1 MVKSA
6 LKNPYAVV
14 VLALGILVIGLTAIT
29 RVPTDILPTFKTS
42 AVQILTFYP
51 GMPAEVMEKDITTR
65 LERWT
70 GQANGIARQE
80 SKSMV
85 GVSVVKDYFRE
96 DVDPNTAMSQVT
108 SLAMSDLYYL
118 PPGTIPPMVMPF
130 DPTAS
135 IPLALIS
142 VSSPTFDETKLY
154 DVAYFDLRNRLQSIP
169 GVIAPA
175 VYGGRLRRILAY
187 VDPEKASSR
196 GLSPLDVINSIR
208 NYNVMIPTGNAKFGA
223 LDYQINAN
231 GMVKTV
237 AELNDLPLNV
247 GQGAPTYIRDVASVE
262 DSSQIQLNVV
272 RVDGKRQVYI
282 PIYRQPG
289 ANTIAVVEGIKAQ
302 LKPILERIKGINL
315 DVVMDQSFYVRESI
329 NNLIY
334 EAIIGAGLAAL
345 LVLIFLGSFR
355 PMFIVLLSLPLAC
368 LGAFIGLYFTG
379 ESLNAMTLGGL
390 ALAVGLLIDQ
400 SIVVIENTERHLS
413 LSKSLMDAARDGA
426 MEVAKPLLIIT
437 VTLAVVFFPVVFL
450 TGIGKFL
457 FTPLAKTVIIAIG
470 TSYLLAQTLVPV
482 CAAKFLKPL
491 GSRRKEALSEN
502 AEINQS
508 LLTSAATEHGEHG
521 WFHRVRQIYARLL
534 NQALALRWLVL
545 GATAVLFVA
554 SLFLFK
560 LMGTELFPQTDAGQ
574 FMIKVRGQTGLRI
587 ERSEELIAEVEKV
600 ISATIPEK
608 ERKIIISNIGVLL
621 DWPAA
626 YTPNSGP
633 QDAFILVQLAEKHG
647 RSTFDYVDELRETLP
662 KQFPGIEFS
671 FDTGGMMTAAL
682 NGGLP
687 SPINIQVE
695 GNKFDVAHEIAEKIK
710 RFAETVPGA
719 VDVRIQQRLDAPEI
733 KVDVDR
739 VKSAQVGI
747 TQEEVVKNIVTA
759 FNSSVNFAPSFWI
772 DERNGNHYFIGAQ
785 YRESEVKSLET
796 MLDIPI
802 TGKKQTTPIPLRNL
816 ATLSRGTAPS
826 EINHLNITRVTDIY
840 VNVRGRDV
848 GSVAADIEK
857 YIKSAK
863 RSADLQS
870 AVSQVS
876 NLLGPEQSETSL
888 AERAA
893 RRLQIGDA
901 AGYKPALPPLEIP
914 EGYRIEMRGE
924 VKSMRD
930 SFESL
935 GFGFALAVVLVYLVM
950 VVQFRSFLDPFI
962 VMFAVPLGLIGV
974 AAMLYSTGMY
984 LSIQSAMGIIMMV
997 GIVVSFSVIMVDF
1010 ANRILEEAREK
1021 GQPKTIRQAIVE
1033 SATLRLR
1040 PILMVGLAAILGL
1053 TPMAIAGGANIPLAR
1068 AVVGGLL
1075 AAVVMVLF
1083 VVPILYL
1090 MFKGEKQTQTAS

>member
-6 LKNPYAVV
+6 LRNPYAVV
-14 VLALGILVIGLTAIT
+14 VLALAILVIGLTAIT
-29 RVPTDILPTFKTS
+29 RLPTDILPTFKTP

-70 GQANGIARQE
+70 GQANGVARQE
-80 SKSMV
+80 AKSMV
-85 GVSVVKDYFRE
+85 GVSVVKDFFRE

-135 IPLALIS
+135 IPLCLIS

-154 DVAYFDLRNRLQSIP
+154 DVAYFDLRNRLQSIT

-175 VYGGRLRRILAY
+175 VYGGKLRRILAY
-187 VDPEKASSR
+187 VDREKAQAR

-237 AELNDLPLNV
+237 AELNDLPLNI
-247 GQGAPTYIRDVASVE
+247 GNGPPTYIRDVADVE
-262 DSSQIQLNVV
+262 DANQIQSNVV
-272 RVDGKRQVYI
+272 RVNGKRQVYI

-289 ANTIAVVEGIKAQ
+289 ANTIAVVDGIKAQ

-329 NNLIY
+329 RNLIH

-345 LVLIFLGSFR
+345 LVLVFLGNFR
-355 PMFIVLLSLPLAC
+355 AMFIVLLSLPLAC

-413 LSKSLMDAARDGA
+413 LGKSPLEAARDGA

-437 VTLAVVFFPVVFL
+437 LTLAVVFFPVVFL

-470 TSYLLAQTLVPV
+470 TSYILALTLVPV
-482 CAAKFLKPL
+482 CAAKFLRHKISPRRAGTPFKP
-491 GSRRKEALSEN
+491 EN
-502 AEINQS
+502 GKLAHPSPEDEERFEEE
-508 LLTSAATEHGEHG
+508 LERG
-521 WFHRVRQIYARLL
+521 WFQRVRGGYE
-534 NQALALRWLVL
+534 LALNRALGFRWLVL
-545 GATAVLFVA
+545 AASVVLFVG

-560 LMGTELFPQTDAGQ
+560 WMGTELFPQTDAGQ
-574 FMIKVRGQTGLRI
+574 FMVRVRATTGLRV
-587 ERSEELIAEVEKV
+587 ERTEQLIAGIEKS
-600 ISATIPEK
+600 IEAAIPEK

-633 QDAFILVQLAEKHG
+633 SDAFVLVQLAENHK
-647 RSTFDYVDELRETLP
+647 RSTFDYVDELREKLP
-662 KQFPGIEFS
+662 REFPGTEFS
-671 FDTGGMMTAAL
+671 FDTGGMLTAAL

-695 GNKFDVAHEIAEKIK
+695 GNKLEAAHDIAEKIK

-719 VDVRIQQRLDAPEI
+719 VDVRIQQRLDAPQI
-733 KVDVDR
+733 NVDVDR
-739 VKSAQVGI
+739 TKAAQIGLTQDGI
-747 TQEEVVKNIVTA
+747 VKNIVTA
-759 FNSSVNFAPSFWI
+759 LNSSINFAPSFWI

-785 YRESEVKSLET
+785 YREEDIKSLET
-796 MLDIPI
+796 VLDIPI
-802 TGKKQTTPIPLRNL
+802 TGPKQATPIPLRNV
-816 ATLSRGTAPS
+816 AKFSRGTAPS

-840 VNVRGRDV
+840 VNVRGRDI

-857 YIKSAK
+857 YINNI
-863 RSADLQS
+863 RNDRTE
-870 AVSQVS
+870 V
-876 NLLGPEQSETSL
+876 
-888 AERAA
+888 
-893 RRLQIGDA
+893 
-901 AGYKPALPPLEIP
+901 P
-914 EGYRIEMRGE
+914 EGYYIQMRGE

-930 SFESL
+930 SFQSL
-935 GFGFALAVVLVYLVM
+935 GFGFVLAVVLVYLVM

-974 AAMLYSTGMY
+974 AAMLYFTGTY

-1010 ANRILEEAREK
+1010 ANRILEDSREQGIQK
-1021 GQPKTIRQAIVE
+1021 SVRHAIVE
-1033 SATLRLR
+1033 AATLRLR

-1090 MFKGEKQTQTAS
+1090 SFKREKQTQTASQT

>member
-1 MVKSA
+1 MTRYA
-6 LKNPYAVV
+6 LDNPYAVV
-14 VLALGILVIGLTAIT
+14 VLALAILVIGSTSIT
-29 RVPTDILPTFKTS
+29 RLPTDILPTFKTP

-51 GMPAEVMEKDITTR
+51 GMPTEVMEKDITTR

-70 GQANGIARQE
+70 GQANGVARQE
-80 SKSMV
+80 AKSMV
-85 GVSVVKDYFRE
+85 GVSVVKDFFRE
-96 DVDPNTAMSQVT
+96 DVNPNTAMSQVT

-142 VSSPTFDETKLY
+142 VSSKTLDETALY

-175 VYGGRLRRILAY
+175 VYGGKLRRILAY
-187 VDPEKASSR
+187 VDPEKAQVR
-196 GLSPLDVINSIR
+196 GLSPLDVINTIR
-208 NYNVMIPTGNAKFGA
+208 NYNVMIPTGDAKFGA

-231 GMVKTV
+231 GMVATV
-237 AELNDLPLNV
+237 NELNDLPLNV
-247 GQGAPTYIRDVASVE
+247 GHGPPTYIRDVAKVE
-262 DSSQIQLNVV
+262 DSNQIQSNIV
-272 RVDGKRQVYI
+272 RVNGRRQVYV

-302 LKPILERIKGINL
+302 LKPILERIKGISL

-345 LVLIFLGSFR
+345 LVLVFLGSFR

-368 LGAFIGLYFTG
+368 LGAFIGLHFTG

-413 LSKSLMDAARDGA
+413 LGKPPMTAALDGA
-426 MEVAKPLLIIT
+426 TEVAKPLLIIT

-457 FTPLAKTVIIAIG
+457 FTPLAKTVIIAVG
-470 TSYLLAQTLVPV
+470 TSYILALTLVPV
-482 CAAKFLKPL
+482 CAAKFLRHKV
-491 GSRRKEALSEN
+491 SARRSDARAQILPQETGPHPQPSAGDEEHFEAE
-502 AEINQS
+502 E
-508 LLTSAATEHGEHG
+508 ERG
-521 WFHRVRQIYARLL
+521 WFYRVRRSYGNLL
-534 NQALALRWLVL
+534 NKAFAHRRLVL
-545 GATAVLFVA
+545 GTTALMFVA
-554 SLFLFK
+554 SLSLFK
-560 LMGTELFPQTDAGQ
+560 FLGTELFPQTDAGQ
-574 FMIKVRGQTGLRI
+574 FMVKVRSQTGLRV
-587 ERSEELIAEVEKV
+587 ERTEQLIAGVEKS
-600 ISATIPEK
+600 ITATIPEQ

-626 YTPNSGP
+626 YTPNSGS
-633 QDAFILVQLAEKHG
+633 QDAFVLVQLAEKHA
-647 RSTFDYVDELRETLP
+647 RSTFDYVNELRQQLP
-662 KQFPGIEFS
+662 LEFPGTEFS

-687 SPINIQVE
+687 SPINIQIE
-695 GNKFDVAHEIAEKIK
+695 GSNLDVAHSIAEEIK
-710 RFAETVPGA
+710 RFSENVPGA
-719 VDVRIQQRLDAPEI
+719 VDVRIQQRLDAPQI
-733 KVDVDR
+733 NVDVDR
-739 VKSAQVGI
+739 TKAAQVGL
-747 TQEEVVKNIVTA
+747 TQDSVVKNIVTA
-759 FNSSVNFAPSFWI
+759 LNSSVNFAPSFWI
-772 DERNGNHYFIGAQ
+772 DEHNGNHYFIGAQ
-785 YRESEVKSLET
+785 YRESDIKSLDT
-796 MLDIPI
+796 VLDIPI
-802 TGKKQTTPIPLRNL
+802 AGPQQATPIPLRNV
-816 ATLSRGTAPS
+816 AKFSRGTAPS

-848 GSVAADIEK
+848 GSVAAEIEK
-857 YIKSAK
+857 HIN
-863 RSADLQS
+863 RIRNDR
-870 AVSQVS
+870 
-876 NLLGPEQSETSL
+876 
-888 AERAA
+888 AEV
-893 RRLQIGDA
+893 
-901 AGYKPALPPLEIP
+901 P
-914 EGYRIEMRGE
+914 EGYYIQMRGE
-924 VKSMRD
+924 VKSMHD
-930 SFESL
+930 SFQSL
-935 GFGFALAVVLVYLVM
+935 GFGFVLAVVLVYLVM

-974 AAMLYSTGMY
+974 ALMLYFTGTS

-1010 ANRILEEAREK
+1010 ANRILEEARRK
-1021 GQPKTIRQAIVE
+1021 GIPKTARHAIFE
-1033 SATLRLR
+1033 AATLRLR
-1040 PILMVGLAAILGL
+1040 PILMVGLAAVLGL
-1053 TPMAIAGGANIPLAR
+1053 TPMAISGGANIPLAR

-1090 MFKGEKQTQTAS
+1090 LFKGERPTQTASQI

>member
-1 MVKSA
+1 MGTNRIERDTHFVKSNTPTMIKSA
-6 LKNPYAVV
+6 LRNSYAVV
-14 VLALGILVIGLTAIT
+14 VLALAILVIGLTAIT
-29 RVPTDILPTFKTS
+29 RLPTDILPTFKTP

-51 GMPAEVMEKDITTR
+51 GMPAEIMEKDITTR

-70 GQANGIARQE
+70 GQANGVARQE
-80 SKSMV
+80 AKSMV
-85 GVSVVKDYFRE
+85 GVSVVKDFFRE
-96 DVDPNTAMSQVT
+96 DVEPNTAMSQVT

-154 DVAYFDLRNRLQSIP
+154 DVAYFDLRNRLQSIT

-175 VYGGRLRRILAY
+175 VYGGKLRRILAY
-187 VDPEKASSR
+187 MDREKAQAR

-208 NYNVMIPTGNAKFGA
+208 NYNVMIPTGSAKFGA
-223 LDYQINAN
+223 LDYQVNAN

-237 AELNDLPLNV
+237 AELNDLPLSIGN
-247 GQGAPTYIRDVASVE
+247 GPPTYIRDVADVE
-262 DSSQIQLNVV
+262 DANQIQSNIV
-272 RVDGKRQVYI
+272 RVNGKRQVYI

-329 NNLIY
+329 NNLIH

-413 LSKSLMDAARDGA
+413 FGKSPLEAARDGA
-426 MEVAKPLLIIT
+426 TEVAKPLLIIT
-437 VTLAVVFFPVVFL
+437 LTLAVVFFPVLFL

-457 FTPLAKTVIIAIG
+457 FTPLAKTVIVAIG
-470 TSYLLAQTLVPV
+470 TSYILALTLVPV
-482 CAAKFLKPL
+482 CAAKFLRS
-491 GSRRKEALSEN
+491 SRSKEAKKSETD
-502 AEINQS
+502 QS
-508 LLTSAATEHGEHG
+508 LLASSATEHVERG
-521 WFHRVRQIYARLL
+521 WFHRVCRSYEHLL
-534 NQALALRWLVL
+534 NNALAFRWLVL
-545 GATAVLFVA
+545 GTTAVLFVG
-554 SLFLFK
+554 SLLLFK
-560 LMGTELFPQTDAGQ
+560 LMGTELFPRTDAGQ
-574 FMIKVRGQTGLRI
+574 FMVRVRAQTGLRVERTEQLIGEI
-587 ERSEELIAEVEKV
+587 EKAIA
-600 ISATIPEK
+600 ATIPEK
-608 ERKIIISNIGVLL
+608 DRKITISNIGVLL

-633 QDAFILVQLAEKHG
+633 SDAFVLFQLTEKHG
-647 RSTFDYVDELRETLP
+647 RSTFDCVDELREKLP
-662 KQFPGIEFS
+662 KEFPGTEFS

-687 SPINIQVE
+687 SPINIQIE
-695 GNKFDVAHEIAEKIK
+695 GNRLEVAHDIAQKIK
-710 RFAETVPGA
+710 SFAETVPGA
-719 VDVRIQQRLDAPEI
+719 VDVRIQQRLDAPQI
-733 KVDVDR
+733 NVDVDR
-739 VKSAQVGI
+739 VKAAQVGL
-747 TQEEVVKNIVTA
+747 TQDGIVKNIVTA
-759 FNSSVNFAPSFWI
+759 LNSSINFAPSFWI
-772 DERNGNHYFIGAQ
+772 DENNGNHYFIGAQ
-785 YRESEVKSLET
+785 YRESDIKSLDT
-796 MLDIPI
+796 VLDIPI
-802 TGKKQTTPIPLRNL
+802 TGPKQATPIPLRNV
-816 ATLSRGTAPS
+816 AKFSRGTAPS
-826 EINHLNITRVTDIY
+826 EINHLNITRVTDLY

-857 YIKSAK
+857 YINKIRND
-863 RSADLQS
+863 RSE
-870 AVSQVS
+870 V
-876 NLLGPEQSETSL
+876 
-888 AERAA
+888 
-893 RRLQIGDA
+893 
-901 AGYKPALPPLEIP
+901 P
-914 EGYRIEMRGE
+914 EGYYIQMRGE

-930 SFESL
+930 SFQSL
-935 GFGFALAVVLVYLVM
+935 GFGFVLAVVLVYLVM

-974 AAMLYSTGMY
+974 APILYFTGTY

-1010 ANRILEEAREK
+1010 ANCILEEAREK
-1021 GQPKTIRQAIVE
+1021 GLQKTTRHAIVE
-1033 SATLRLR
+1033 AATLRLR

-1090 MFKGEKQTQTAS
+1090 LFKGEKQTQTTS